1 MIAPTR
7 PPASPVVSSI
17 PGAFADPTNG
27 WQPAR
32 IAVLRALKLG
42 DLLCA
47 TPALRAL
54 RRRFPAAEITLIG
67 LPWAEDLV
75 RRLPALDRLAA
86 FPGYPGIP
94 EAEAPPARTAAF
106 LDAARAYHYDLAIQM
121 HGDGNVSNG
130 FVDALG
136 APVTLGYRRL
146 DDDRLTLGLP
156 YVADEPEVIRWLRL
170 VGLLG
175 APVVD
180 RRLAFPVT
188 SAETGRAEDVLRD
201 APPGD
206 GPLVGL
212 HPGASDP
219 HRRWPAARFAALATA
234 VHERWRA
241 RLVLTGGAGERDL
254 TDEIASRVP
263 ALDLAG
269 RTSLGDL
276 AAVIGRLDLLVTN
289 DTGASHLA
297 AAAGTRSVVI
307 FGSTSPRQWAP
318 LDLDRHFAV
327 DARTFASP
335 YLSGVE
341 ALARLPLEPVLA
353 ACARHLE
360 RNRPGFYAR
369 PAAPETVTRR

>member
-1 MIAPTR
+1 MSTASR
-7 PPASPVVSSI
+7 PNPALEKQVSVTC
-17 PGAFADPTNG
+17 DR

-47 TPALRAL
+47 TPAFRAL

-67 LPWAEDLV
+67 LPWAEDVV
-75 RRLPALDRLAA
+75 RRLPALDRLAI

-94 EAEAPPARTAAF
+94 EAAALPARTAAF
-106 LDAARAYHYDLAIQM
+106 LDEARAYGYDLAIQL

-130 FVDALG
+130 FVAALG

-146 DDDRLTLGLP
+146 DDERLTLSLP

-175 APVVD
+175 APVDD

-188 SAETGRAEDVLRD
+188 PAETTRAASLLRN
-201 APPGD
+201 APDGD

-212 HPGASDP
+212 HSGGSDP
-219 HRRWPAARFAALATA
+219 ERRWPAKRFAELANALR
-234 VHERWRA
+234 ERWGA
-241 RLVLTGGAGERDL
+241 RIVLTGSDAERDL
-254 TDEIASRVP
+254 TAEIIQTTRAP

-269 RTSLGDL
+269 HTSLGEV
-276 AAVIGRLDLLVTN
+276 AALIGQLDLLVTN

-297 AAAGTRSVVI
+297 AAAGTPSVVI
-307 FGSTSPRQWAP
+307 FGSTSPHQWAP
-318 LDLDRHFAV
+318 LDLDRHCSV

-335 YLSGVE
+335 HDTQVE
-341 ALARLPLEPVLA
+341 ALVRLPLDPVLA
-353 ACARHLE
+353 ACE
-360 RNRPGFYAR
+360 RLLGTGRA
-369 PAAPETVTRR
+369 PAPRGEALIAGHVTRR